1 MTAQEVFDRAMHL
14 MAESDDS
21 TGATVTADT
30 QEYKVKSV
38 GILNVLI
45 NECYPYSDT
54 FQALEGKRG
63 VLDPIYTLSDDIDMD
78 DFLCGSVL
86 PYGLA
91 AELLKLEDA
100 SIANYLYQRYREL
113 LELAKTSIAASSES
127 IVDVYGIGTE
137 YNEFSRW

>member
-1 MTAQEVFDRAMHL
+1 MTAQDIFDRAIHL

-21 TGATVTADT
+21 TGATVTSDT

-45 NECYPYSDT
+45 NECYPYSDNFT
-54 FQALEGKRG
+54 SEDGKRG
-63 VLDPIYTLSDDIDMD
+63 VLDPIYSLADDVDMD

-91 AELLKLEDA
+91 AELLKTEDTGT
-100 SIANYLYQRYREL
+100 ANYLYQRYREM
-113 LELAKTSIAASSES
+113 LETAKNFPGSFDSV
-127 IVDVYGIGTE
+127 VDVYGIATE
-137 YNEFSRW
+137 YNEFARW

>member
-1 MTAQEVFDRAMHL
+1 MTGQEIFDRAIHL

-21 TGATVTADT
+21 TGATVTPDT

-45 NECYPYSDT
+45 NECYPWSDT
-54 FQALEGKRG
+54 FTAEDGKRG
-63 VLDPIYTLSDDIDMD
+63 VLDPIYSLAEDVDMD
-78 DFLCGSVL
+78 DFICGSVL

-91 AELLKLEDA
+91 AELLKTEDG
-100 SIANYLYQRYREL
+100 SIANYLYQRYREM
-113 LELAKTSIAASSES
+113 LELAKNSLSNGSES
-127 IVDVYGIGTE
+127 IIDIYGIGSE

>member
-1 MTAQEVFDRAMHL
+1 MTGQEIFDRAMHL

-30 QEYKVKSV
+30 REYEVKSV
-38 GILNVLI
+38 GILNVLT

-54 FQALEGKRG
+54 YEAEEGRRG
-63 VLDPIYTLSDDIDMD
+63 ILDPISSLEDEIYMD

-113 LELAKTSIAASSES
+113 LELAKTSIPAGSES
-127 IVDVYGIGTE
+127 ITDVYGIGWE
-137 YNEFSRW
+137 YNDFARW